1 MTIFG
6 KLRRFLPTRQA
17 AAPERR
23 SVSVVRVVTDSTADL
38 SPEQAQELG
47 ITVVPMQV
55 IFGEE
60 SFRDGIDLTSDE
72 FFRRLKESDELPHT
86 SQPSVGDFQETYE
99 RLAAETEQILSI
111 HLSAGFSG
119 TVDTARQAAQA
130 LIGRC
135 SIEVI
140 DSRTVSMAMGFAVIA
155 AARAAREGAGLEACA
170 EAARGT
176 IQRGQLALALDTLEY
191 LRRGGRIG
199 RAQAFLGSVLR
210 LKPIL
215 TIRDGGAHPLTRVR
229 TRRKA
234 LDELLRLCLEQN
246 DVVEAAVMHTT
257 TPDDARHL
265 AEEIERRCGI
275 AVHIGRIGPV
285 LSVHGG
291 PGTIGIAVVL
301 AEEPQPAGETKE
313 AG

>member
-6 KLRRFLPTRQA
+6 RLRRFLPTRQA

-72 FFRRLKESDELPHT
+72 FFRRLKESAELPHT

-119 TVDTARQAAQA
+119 TVDTARQAARA
-130 LIGRC
+130 LIG
-135 SIEVI
+135 I
-140 DSRTVSMAMGFAVIA
+140 DGLGAEDIVRRAMEIA
-155 AARAAREGAGLEACA
+155 AGICIYTNTNITVESMESRE
-170 EAARGT
+170 
-176 IQRGQLALALDTLEY
+176 
-191 LRRGGRIG
+191 
-199 RAQAFLGSVLR
+199 
-210 LKPIL
+210 
-215 TIRDGGAHPLTRVR
+215 
-229 TRRKA
+229 
-234 LDELLRLCLEQN
+234 
-246 DVVEAAVMHTT
+246 
-257 TPDDARHL
+257 
-265 AEEIERRCGI
+265 
-275 AVHIGRIGPV
+275 
-285 LSVHGG
+285 
-291 PGTIGIAVVL
+291 
-301 AEEPQPAGETKE
+301 
-313 AG
+313 

>member
-6 KLRRFLPTRQA
+6 RLRRFLPTRQA

-99 RLAAETEQILSI
+99 RLATETEQILSI

-119 TVDTARQAAQA
+119 TVNTARQAAQA

-170 EAARGT
+170 EAASGAM
-176 IQRGQLALALDTLEY
+176 QRGQLALALDTLEY

-199 RAQAFLGSVLR
+199 RAEAFLGSVLR

-234 LDELLRLCLEQN
+234 LDELLHLCLEQN
-246 DVVEAAVMHTT
+246 EVVEAAVMHTT